1 MKKYSYIYGLWG
13 IVFIVFPLA
22 LILAYSLN
30 GNREIL
36 DFSCTLSNYSKFF
49 ESLYLKVLL
58 VSIGLA
64 GLSTLLCLLIGYP
77 LAYIIT
83 KFKENTR
90 NNLILI
96 FIIPMWMNFL
106 LRTYAWL
113 SLLGRNGFINKAFA
127 LIGLG
132 PFDIMFNMKAVM
144 IGMVYNFLPFMV
156 LPIYTIL
163 LKIDK
168 RLIESAKDLGCNDMK
183 VFLKVIFPLSLPGI
197 YTGITMV
204 FIPAISTFVIPNL
217 LGGNNFYLIG
227 NLIEKQFTF
236 TGDWGF
242 GSAVS
247 FILIIIMFLVM
258 VIPGLFKGKRKS
270 PLREEEFEY
279 EEID

>member
-1 MKKYSYIYGLWG
+1 MKRYAYIYALWG
-13 IVFIVFPLA
+13 ILFIVFPLT
-22 LILAYSLN
+22 LILLYSLN
-30 GNREIL
+30 ANKDIVN
-36 DFSCTLSNYSKFF
+36 FYFTLNNYSKFF
-49 ESLYLKVLL
+49 EPLYLKILF
-58 VSIGLA
+58 VSLGVAAI
-64 GLSTLLCLLIGYP
+64 STLMCLLIGYP
-77 LAYIIT
+77 IAYIISQFNE
-83 KFKENTR
+83 KIR
-90 NNLILI
+90 NNLIMV

-113 SLLGRNGFINKAFA
+113 TLLGRNGLINKALG

-132 PFDIMFNMKAVM
+132 PFNLMYNMKAVA

-156 LPIYTIL
+156 LPIYTVL

-168 RLIESAKDLGCNDMK
+168 RLIEAAKDLGCNSFM

-242 GSAVS
+242 GSAISIVLIVIMI
-247 FILIIIMFLVM
+247 ILM
-258 VIPGLFKGKRKS
+258 VLPGLLKKNKNKESKGAVA
-270 PLREEEFEY
+270 Y
-279 EEID
+279 EKID

>member
-1 MKKYSYIYGLWG
+1 
-13 IVFIVFPLA
+13 
-22 LILAYSLN
+22 
-30 GNREIL
+30 
-36 DFSCTLSNYSKFF
+36 
-49 ESLYLKVLL
+49 SLYLKVLL

-83 KFKENTR
+83 KFKEKTR

-247 FILIIIMFLVM
+247 FILIIIMFIVM

-279 EEID
+279 EYEEID

>member
-1 MKKYSYIYGLWG
+1 MKRYAYIYALWG
-13 IVFIVFPLA
+13 ILFIVFPLT
-22 LILAYSLN
+22 LILLYSLN
-30 GNREIL
+30 ANKDIVN
-36 DFSCTLSNYSKFF
+36 FSFTLNNYSKFF
-49 ESLYLKVLL
+49 EPLYLKILF
-58 VSIGLA
+58 VSLGVAAI
-64 GLSTLLCLLIGYP
+64 STLMCLLIGYTI
-77 LAYIIT
+77 AYIISQFNE
-83 KFKENTR
+83 KIR
-90 NNLILI
+90 NNLIMV

-113 SLLGRNGFINKAFA
+113 TLLGRNGLINKALG

-132 PFDIMFNMKAVM
+132 PFNLMYNMKAVA

-156 LPIYTIL
+156 LPIYTVL

-168 RLIESAKDLGCNDMK
+168 RLIEAAKDLGCNSFM

-242 GSAVS
+242 GSAISIV
-247 FILIIIMFLVM
+247 LIVIMIIFM
-258 VIPGLFKGKRKS
+258 VLPGLLKKNKNKESKGAVA
-270 PLREEEFEY
+270 Y
-279 EEID
+279 EKID

>member
-1 MKKYSYIYGLWG
+1 MKRYAYIYALWG
-13 IVFIVFPLA
+13 ILFIVLPLT
-22 LILAYSLN
+22 LILLYSLN
-30 GNREIL
+30 ANKDIVN
-36 DFSCTLSNYSKFF
+36 FSFTLNNYSKFF
-49 ESLYLKVLL
+49 EPLYLKILF
-58 VSIGLA
+58 VSLGVAAI
-64 GLSTLLCLLIGYP
+64 STLMCLLIGYP
-77 LAYIIT
+77 IAYIISQFNE
-83 KFKENTR
+83 KIR
-90 NNLILI
+90 NNLIMV

-113 SLLGRNGFINKAFA
+113 TLLGRNGLINKALG

-132 PFDIMFNMKAVM
+132 PFNLMYNMKAVA

-156 LPIYTIL
+156 LPIYTVL

-168 RLIESAKDLGCNDMK
+168 RLIEAAKDLGCNSFM

-242 GSAVS
+242 GSAISIV
-247 FILIIIMFLVM
+247 LIVIMIIFM
-258 VIPGLFKGKRKS
+258 VLPGLLKKNKNKESKGAVA
-270 PLREEEFEY
+270 Y
-279 EEID
+279 EKID

>member
-1 MKKYSYIYGLWG
+1 MKRYAYIYALWG
-13 IVFIVFPLA
+13 ILFIVFPLT
-22 LILAYSLN
+22 LILLYSLN
-30 GNREIL
+30 ANKDIVN
-36 DFSCTLSNYSKFF
+36 FSFTLNNYSKFF
-49 ESLYLKVLL
+49 EPLYLKILF
-58 VSIGLA
+58 VSLGVAAI
-64 GLSTLLCLLIGYP
+64 STLMCLLIGYP
-77 LAYIIT
+77 IAYIISQFNE
-83 KFKENTR
+83 KIR
-90 NNLILI
+90 NNLIMV

-113 SLLGRNGFINKAFA
+113 TLLGRNGLINKALG

-132 PFDIMFNMKAVM
+132 PFNLMYNMKAVA

-156 LPIYTIL
+156 LPIYTVL

-168 RLIESAKDLGCNDMK
+168 RLIEAAKDLGCNSFM

-242 GSAVS
+242 GSAISIV
-247 FILIIIMFLVM
+247 LIVIMIIFM
-258 VIPGLFKGKRKS
+258 VLPGLLKKNKDKESKGAVA
-270 PLREEEFEY
+270 Y
-279 EEID
+279 EKID

>member
-1 MKKYSYIYGLWG
+1 MKRYAYIYALWG
-13 IVFIVFPLA
+13 ILFIVFPLT
-22 LILAYSLN
+22 LILLYSLN
-30 GNREIL
+30 ANKDIV
-36 DFSCTLSNYSKFF
+36 DFSFTINNYSKFF
-49 ESLYLKVLL
+49 EPLYLKILF
-58 VSIGLA
+58 VSLGVAAI
-64 GLSTLLCLLIGYP
+64 STLMCLLIGYP
-77 LAYIIT
+77 IAYIISQFNE
-83 KFKENTR
+83 KIR
-90 NNLILI
+90 NNLIMV

-113 SLLGRNGFINKAFA
+113 TLLGRNGLINKALG

-132 PFDIMFNMKAVM
+132 PFNLMYNMKAVA

-156 LPIYTIL
+156 LPIYTVL

-168 RLIESAKDLGCNDMK
+168 RLIEAAKDLGCNSFM

-242 GSAVS
+242 GSAISIV
-247 FILIIIMFLVM
+247 LIVIMIIFM
-258 VIPGLFKGKRKS
+258 VLPGLLKKNKNKESKGVVA
-270 PLREEEFEY
+270 Y
-279 EEID
+279 EKID

>member
-1 MKKYSYIYGLWG
+1 MKRYAYIYALWG
-13 IVFIVFPLA
+13 ILFIVFPLT
-22 LILAYSLN
+22 LILLYSLN
-30 GNREIL
+30 ANKDIVN
-36 DFSCTLSNYSKFF
+36 FSFTLNNYSKFF
-49 ESLYLKVLL
+49 EPIYLKILF
-58 VSIGLA
+58 VSLGVAAI
-64 GLSTLLCLLIGYP
+64 STLMCLLIGYP
-77 LAYIIT
+77 IAYIISQFNE
-83 KFKENTR
+83 KIR
-90 NNLILI
+90 NNLIMV

-113 SLLGRNGFINKAFA
+113 TLLGRNGLINKALG

-132 PFDIMFNMKAVM
+132 PFNLMYNMKAVA
-144 IGMVYNFLPFMV
+144 IGMIYNFLPFMV
-156 LPIYTIL
+156 LPIYTVL

-168 RLIESAKDLGCNDMK
+168 RLIEAAKDLGCNSFM

-242 GSAVS
+242 GSAISIV
-247 FILIIIMFLVM
+247 LIVIMIIFM
-258 VIPGLFKGKRKS
+258 VLPGLLKKNKNKESKGAVA
-270 PLREEEFEY
+270 Y
-279 EEID
+279 EKID

>member
-1 MKKYSYIYGLWG
+1 MKRYAYIYALWG
-13 IVFIVFPLA
+13 ILFIVFPLT
-22 LILAYSLN
+22 LILLYSLN
-30 GNREIL
+30 ANKDIVN
-36 DFSCTLSNYSKFF
+36 FSFTINNYSKFF
-49 ESLYLKVLL
+49 EPLYLKILF
-58 VSIGLA
+58 VSLGVAAI
-64 GLSTLLCLLIGYP
+64 STLMCLLIGYP
-77 LAYIIT
+77 IAYIISQFNE
-83 KFKENTR
+83 KIR
-90 NNLILI
+90 NNLIMV

-113 SLLGRNGFINKAFA
+113 TLLGRNGLINKALG

-132 PFDIMFNMKAVM
+132 PFNLMYNMKAVA

-156 LPIYTIL
+156 LPIYTVL

-168 RLIESAKDLGCNDMK
+168 RLIEAAKDLGCNSFM

-242 GSAVS
+242 GSAISIV
-247 FILIIIMFLVM
+247 LIVIMIIFM
-258 VIPGLFKGKRKS
+258 VLPGLLKKNKNKESKGAVA
-270 PLREEEFEY
+270 Y
-279 EEID
+279 EKID

>member
-36 DFSCTLSNYSKFF
+36 DFSFTLSNYSKFF

-83 KFKENTR
+83 KFKEKTR

-247 FILIIIMFLVM
+247 FILIIIMFIVM
-258 VIPGLFKGKRKS
+258 VIP
-270 PLREEEFEY
+270 
-279 EEID
+279 EIGRAHV

>member
-1 MKKYSYIYGLWG
+1 MKRYAYIYALWG
-13 IVFIVFPLA
+13 ILFIVFPLT
-22 LILAYSLN
+22 LILLYSLN
-30 GNREIL
+30 ANKDIVN
-36 DFSCTLSNYSKFF
+36 FSLTLNNYSKFF
-49 ESLYLKVLL
+49 EPLYLKILF
-58 VSIGLA
+58 VSLGVAAI
-64 GLSTLLCLLIGYP
+64 STLMCLLIGY
-77 LAYIIT
+77 LIAYIISQFNE
-83 KFKENTR
+83 KIR
-90 NNLILI
+90 NNLIMV

-113 SLLGRNGFINKAFA
+113 TLLGRNGLINKALG

-132 PFDIMFNMKAVM
+132 PFNLMYNMKAVA

-156 LPIYTIL
+156 LPIYTVL

-168 RLIESAKDLGCNDMK
+168 RLIEAAKDLGCNSFM

-242 GSAVS
+242 GSAISIV
-247 FILIIIMFLVM
+247 LIVIMIIFM
-258 VIPGLFKGKRKS
+258 VLPGLLKKNKNKESKGAVA
-270 PLREEEFEY
+270 Y
-279 EEID
+279 EKID

>member
-1 MKKYSYIYGLWG
+1 MKRYAYIYALWG
-13 IVFIVFPLA
+13 ILFIVFPLT
-22 LILAYSLN
+22 LILLYSLN
-30 GNREIL
+30 ANKDIVN
-36 DFSCTLSNYSKFF
+36 FSFTLNNYSKFF
-49 ESLYLKVLL
+49 EPLYLKILF
-58 VSIGLA
+58 VSLGVAAI
-64 GLSTLLCLLIGYP
+64 STLMCLLIGYP
-77 LAYIIT
+77 IAYIISQFNE
-83 KFKENTR
+83 KIR
-90 NNLILI
+90 NNLIMV

-113 SLLGRNGFINKAFA
+113 TLLGRNGLINKALG

-132 PFDIMFNMKAVM
+132 PFNLMYNMKAVA

-156 LPIYTIL
+156 LPTYTVL

-168 RLIESAKDLGCNDMK
+168 RLIEAAKDLGCNSFM

-242 GSAVS
+242 GSAISIV
-247 FILIIIMFLVM
+247 LIVIMIIFM
-258 VIPGLFKGKRKS
+258 VLPGLLKKNKNKESKGAVA
-270 PLREEEFEY
+270 Y
-279 EEID
+279 EKID

>member
-1 MKKYSYIYGLWG
+1 MKRYAYIYALWG
-13 IVFIVFPLA
+13 ILFIVFPLT
-22 LILAYSLN
+22 LILLYSLN
-30 GNREIL
+30 ANKDIVN
-36 DFSCTLSNYSKFF
+36 FSFTLNNYSKFF
-49 ESLYLKVLL
+49 EPLYLKILF
-58 VSIGLA
+58 VSLGVAAI
-64 GLSTLLCLLIGYP
+64 STLMCLLIGYP
-77 LAYIIT
+77 IAYIISQFNE
-83 KFKENTR
+83 KIR
-90 NNLILI
+90 NNLIMV

-113 SLLGRNGFINKAFA
+113 TLLGRNGLINKALG

-132 PFDIMFNMKAVM
+132 PFNLMYNMKAVA

-156 LPIYTIL
+156 LPIYTVL

-168 RLIESAKDLGCNDMK
+168 RLIEAAKDLGCNSFM

-204 FIPAISTFVIPNL
+204 FIPAISTFVVPNL

-242 GSAVS
+242 GSAISIV
-247 FILIIIMFLVM
+247 LIVIMIIFM
-258 VIPGLFKGKRKS
+258 VLPGLLKKNKNKESKGAVA
-270 PLREEEFEY
+270 Y
-279 EEID
+279 EKID

>member
-1 MKKYSYIYGLWG
+1 MKRYAYIYALWG
-13 IVFIVFPLA
+13 ILFIVFPLT
-22 LILAYSLN
+22 LILLYSLN
-30 GNREIL
+30 ANKDIVN
-36 DFSCTLSNYSKFF
+36 FSFTLNNYSKFF
-49 ESLYLKVLL
+49 EPLYLKILF
-58 VSIGLA
+58 VSLGVAAI
-64 GLSTLLCLLIGYP
+64 STLMCLLIGYP
-77 LAYIIT
+77 IAYIISQFNE
-83 KFKENTR
+83 KIR
-90 NNLILI
+90 NNLIMV

-113 SLLGRNGFINKAFA
+113 TLLGRNGLINKALG

-132 PFDIMFNMKAVM
+132 PFNLMYNMKAVA
-144 IGMVYNFLPFMV
+144 IGMIYNFLPFMV
-156 LPIYTIL
+156 LPIYTVL

-168 RLIESAKDLGCNDMK
+168 RLIEAAKDLGCNSFM

-242 GSAVS
+242 GSAISIV
-247 FILIIIMFLVM
+247 LIVIMIIFM
-258 VIPGLFKGKRKS
+258 VLPGLLKMNKNKESKGAVA
-270 PLREEEFEY
+270 Y
-279 EEID
+279 EKID

>member
-1 MKKYSYIYGLWG
+1 MKRYAYIYALWG
-13 IVFIVFPLA
+13 ILFIVFPLT
-22 LILAYSLN
+22 LILLYSLN
-30 GNREIL
+30 ANKDIVN
-36 DFSCTLSNYSKFF
+36 FSFTLNNYSKFF
-49 ESLYLKVLL
+49 EPLYLKILF
-58 VSIGLA
+58 VSLGVAAI
-64 GLSTLLCLLIGYP
+64 STLMCLLIGYP
-77 LAYIIT
+77 IAYIISQFNE
-83 KFKENTR
+83 KIR
-90 NNLILI
+90 NNLIMV

-113 SLLGRNGFINKAFA
+113 TLLGRNGLINKALG

-132 PFDIMFNMKAVM
+132 PFNLMYNMKAVA

-156 LPIYTIL
+156 LPIYTVL

-168 RLIESAKDLGCNDMK
+168 RLIEAAKDLGCNSFM

-242 GSAVS
+242 GSAISIV
-247 FILIIIMFLVM
+247 LIVIMIIFM
-258 VIPGLFKGKRKS
+258 VLPGLLKKNKNKESKGAVA
-270 PLREEEFEY
+270 Y
-279 EEID
+279 EKID

>member
-1 MKKYSYIYGLWG
+1 MKRYAYIYALWG
-13 IVFIVFPLA
+13 ILFIVFPLT
-22 LILAYSLN
+22 LILLYSLN
-30 GNREIL
+30 ANKDIVN
-36 DFSCTLSNYSKFF
+36 FSLTLNNYSKFF
-49 ESLYLKVLL
+49 EPLYLKILF
-58 VSIGLA
+58 VSLGVAAI
-64 GLSTLLCLLIGYP
+64 STLMCLLIGYP
-77 LAYIIT
+77 IAYIISQFNE
-83 KFKENTR
+83 KIR
-90 NNLILI
+90 NNLIMV

-113 SLLGRNGFINKAFA
+113 TLLGRNGLINKALG

-132 PFDIMFNMKAVM
+132 PFNLMYNMKAVA

-156 LPIYTIL
+156 LPIYTVL

-168 RLIESAKDLGCNDMK
+168 RLIEAAKDLGCNSFM

-197 YTGITMV
+197 YTGMTMV

-242 GSAVS
+242 GSAISIV
-247 FILIIIMFLVM
+247 LIVIMIIFM
-258 VIPGLFKGKRKS
+258 VLPRLLKKNKNKESKGAGA
-270 PLREEEFEY
+270 Y
-279 EEID
+279 EKID

>member
-1 MKKYSYIYGLWG
+1 MKRYAYIYALWG
-13 IVFIVFPLA
+13 ILFIVFPLT
-22 LILAYSLN
+22 LILLYSLN
-30 GNREIL
+30 ANKDIVN
-36 DFSCTLSNYSKFF
+36 FSFTLNNYSKFF
-49 ESLYLKVLL
+49 EPLYLKILF
-58 VSIGLA
+58 VSLGVAAI
-64 GLSTLLCLLIGYP
+64 STLMCLLIGYP
-77 LAYIIT
+77 IAYIISQFNE
-83 KFKENTR
+83 KIR
-90 NNLILI
+90 NNLIMV

-113 SLLGRNGFINKAFA
+113 TLLGRNGLINKALG

-132 PFDIMFNMKAVM
+132 PFNLMYNMKAVA

-156 LPIYTIL
+156 LPIYTVL

-168 RLIESAKDLGCNDMK
+168 RLIEAAKDLGCNSFM

-242 GSAVS
+242 GSAISIV
-247 FILIIIMFLVM
+247 LIVIMIIFM
-258 VIPGLFKGKRKS
+258 VLPGLLKKNKNKESKGVVA
-270 PLREEEFEY
+270 Y
-279 EEID
+279 EKID

>member
-1 MKKYSYIYGLWG
+1 MKRYAYIYALWG
-13 IVFIVFPLA
+13 ILFIVFPLT
-22 LILAYSLN
+22 LILLYSLN
-30 GNREIL
+30 ANKDIVNFSFIL
-36 DFSCTLSNYSKFF
+36 NNYSKFF
-49 ESLYLKVLL
+49 EPLYLKILF
-58 VSIGLA
+58 VSLGVAAI
-64 GLSTLLCLLIGYP
+64 STLMCLLIGYP
-77 LAYIIT
+77 IAYIISQFNE
-83 KFKENTR
+83 KIR
-90 NNLILI
+90 NNLIMV

-113 SLLGRNGFINKAFA
+113 TLLGRNGLINKALG

-132 PFDIMFNMKAVM
+132 PFNLMYNMKAVA

-156 LPIYTIL
+156 LPIYTVL

-168 RLIESAKDLGCNDMK
+168 RLIEAAKDLGCNSFM

-242 GSAVS
+242 GSAISIV
-247 FILIIIMFLVM
+247 LIVIMIIFM
-258 VIPGLFKGKRKS
+258 VLPGLLKKNKNKESKGAVA
-270 PLREEEFEY
+270 Y
-279 EEID
+279 EKID

>member
-1 MKKYSYIYGLWG
+1 MKRYAYIYALWG
-13 IVFIVFPLA
+13 ILFIVFPLT
-22 LILAYSLN
+22 LILLYSLN
-30 GNREIL
+30 ANKDIVN
-36 DFSCTLSNYSKFF
+36 FSFTINNYSKFF
-49 ESLYLKVLL
+49 EPLYLKILF
-58 VSIGLA
+58 VSLGVAAI
-64 GLSTLLCLLIGYP
+64 STLMCLLIGYP
-77 LAYIIT
+77 IAYIISQFNE
-83 KFKENTR
+83 KIR
-90 NNLILI
+90 NNLIMV

-113 SLLGRNGFINKAFA
+113 TLLGRNGLINKALG

-132 PFDIMFNMKAVM
+132 PFNLMYNMKAVA

-156 LPIYTIL
+156 LPIYTVL

-168 RLIESAKDLGCNDMK
+168 RLIEAAKDLGCNSFM

-242 GSAVS
+242 GSAISIV
-247 FILIIIMFLVM
+247 LIVIMIIFM
-258 VIPGLFKGKRKS
+258 VLPRLLKKNKNKESKGAVA
-270 PLREEEFEY
+270 Y
-279 EEID
+279 EKID

>member
-1 MKKYSYIYGLWG
+1 MKRYAYIYALWG
-13 IVFIVFPLA
+13 ILFIVFPLT
-22 LILAYSLN
+22 LILLYSLN
-30 GNREIL
+30 ANKDIVN
-36 DFSCTLSNYSKFF
+36 FSFTLNNYSKFF
-49 ESLYLKVLL
+49 EPLYLKILF
-58 VSIGLA
+58 VSLGVAAI
-64 GLSTLLCLLIGYP
+64 STLMCLLIGYP
-77 LAYIIT
+77 IAYIISQFNE
-83 KFKENTR
+83 KIR
-90 NNLILI
+90 NNLIMV

-113 SLLGRNGFINKAFA
+113 TLLGRNGLINKALG

-132 PFDIMFNMKAVM
+132 PFNLMYNMKAVA

-156 LPIYTIL
+156 LPIYTVL

-168 RLIESAKDLGCNDMK
+168 RLIEAAKDLGCNSFM

-242 GSAVS
+242 GSAIS
-247 FILIIIMFLVM
+247 IILIVIMIIFM
-258 VIPGLFKGKRKS
+258 VLPGLLKKNKNKESKGAVA
-270 PLREEEFEY
+270 Y
-279 EEID
+279 EKID

>member
-1 MKKYSYIYGLWG
+1 MKRYAYIYALWG
-13 IVFIVFPLA
+13 ILFIVFPLT
-22 LILAYSLN
+22 LILLYSLN
-30 GNREIL
+30 ANKDIVN
-36 DFSCTLSNYSKFF
+36 FSFTLNNYSKFF
-49 ESLYLKVLL
+49 EPLYLKILF
-58 VSIGLA
+58 VSLGVAAI
-64 GLSTLLCLLIGYP
+64 STLMCLLIGYP
-77 LAYIIT
+77 IAYIISQFNE
-83 KFKENTR
+83 KIR
-90 NNLILI
+90 NNLIMV

-113 SLLGRNGFINKAFA
+113 TLLGRNGLINKALG

-132 PFDIMFNMKAVM
+132 PFNLMYNMKAVA

-156 LPIYTIL
+156 LPIYTVL

-168 RLIESAKDLGCNDMK
+168 RLIEAAKDLGCNSFM

-242 GSAVS
+242 GSAISIV
-247 FILIIIMFLVM
+247 LIVIMIIFVVL
-258 VIPGLFKGKRKS
+258 PGLLKKNKNKESKGAVA
-270 PLREEEFEY
+270 Y
-279 EEID
+279 EKID

>member
-1 MKKYSYIYGLWG
+1 MKRYAYIYALWG
-13 IVFIVFPLA
+13 ILFIVFPLT
-22 LILAYSLN
+22 LILLYSLN
-30 GNREIL
+30 ANKDIVN
-36 DFSCTLSNYSKFF
+36 FSFTLNNYSKFF
-49 ESLYLKVLL
+49 EPLYLKILF
-58 VSIGLA
+58 VSLGVAAI
-64 GLSTLLCLLIGYP
+64 STLMCLLIGYP
-77 LAYIIT
+77 IAYIISQFNE
-83 KFKENTR
+83 KIR
-90 NNLILI
+90 NNLIMV

-113 SLLGRNGFINKAFA
+113 TLLGRNGLINKALG

-132 PFDIMFNMKAVM
+132 PFNLMYNMKAVA

-156 LPIYTIL
+156 LPIYTVL

-168 RLIESAKDLGCNDMK
+168 RLIEAAKDLGCNSFM

-242 GSAVS
+242 GSAISIV
-247 FILIIIMFLVM
+247 LIVIMIIFM
-258 VIPGLFKGKRKS
+258 VLPGLLKNNKNKESKGAVA
-270 PLREEEFEY
+270 Y
-279 EEID
+279 EKID

>member
-1 MKKYSYIYGLWG
+1 MKRYAYIYALWG
-13 IVFIVFPLA
+13 ILFIVFPLT
-22 LILAYSLN
+22 LILLYSLN
-30 GNREIL
+30 ANKDIVN
-36 DFSCTLSNYSKFF
+36 FSFTLNNYSKFF
-49 ESLYLKVLL
+49 EPLYLKILF
-58 VSIGLA
+58 VSLGVAAI
-64 GLSTLLCLLIGYP
+64 STLMCLLIGYP
-77 LAYIIT
+77 IAYIISQFN
-83 KFKENTR
+83 KKIR
-90 NNLILI
+90 NNLIMV

-113 SLLGRNGFINKAFA
+113 TLLGRNGLINKALG

-132 PFDIMFNMKAVM
+132 PFNLMYNMKAVA

-156 LPIYTIL
+156 LPIYTVL

-168 RLIESAKDLGCNDMK
+168 RLIEAAKDLGCNSFM

-242 GSAVS
+242 GSAISIV
-247 FILIIIMFLVM
+247 LIVIMIIFM
-258 VIPGLFKGKRKS
+258 VLPGLLKKNKNKESKGAVA
-270 PLREEEFEY
+270 Y
-279 EEID
+279 EKID

>member
-1 MKKYSYIYGLWG
+1 MKRYAYIYALWG
-13 IVFIVFPLA
+13 ILFIVFPLT
-22 LILAYSLN
+22 LILLYSLN
-30 GNREIL
+30 ANKDIV
-36 DFSCTLSNYSKFF
+36 DFSFTINNYSKFF
-49 ESLYLKVLL
+49 EPLYLKILF
-58 VSIGLA
+58 VSLGVAAI
-64 GLSTLLCLLIGYP
+64 STLMCLLIGYP
-77 LAYIIT
+77 IAYIISQFNE
-83 KFKENTR
+83 KIR
-90 NNLILI
+90 NNLIMV

-113 SLLGRNGFINKAFA
+113 TLLGRNGLINKALG

-132 PFDIMFNMKAVM
+132 PFNLMYNMKAVA

-156 LPIYTIL
+156 LPIYTVL

-168 RLIESAKDLGCNDMK
+168 RLIEAAKDLGCNSFM

-242 GSAVS
+242 GSAISIV
-247 FILIIIMFLVM
+247 LIVIMIIFM
-258 VIPGLFKGKRKS
+258 VLPGLLKKNKNKESKGAVA
-270 PLREEEFEY
+270 Y
-279 EEID
+279 EKID

>member
-1 MKKYSYIYGLWG
+1 MKRYAYIYALWG
-13 IVFIVFPLA
+13 ILFIVFPLT
-22 LILAYSLN
+22 LILLYSLN
-30 GNREIL
+30 ANKDIVN
-36 DFSCTLSNYSKFF
+36 FSFTINNYSKFF
-49 ESLYLKVLL
+49 EPLYLKILF
-58 VSIGLA
+58 VSLGVAAI
-64 GLSTLLCLLIGYP
+64 STLMCLLIGYP
-77 LAYIIT
+77 IAYIISQFNE
-83 KFKENTR
+83 KIR
-90 NNLILI
+90 NNLIMV

-113 SLLGRNGFINKAFA
+113 TLLGRNGLINKALG

-132 PFDIMFNMKAVM
+132 PFNLMYNMKAVA
-144 IGMVYNFLPFMV
+144 IGMIYNFLPFMV
-156 LPIYTIL
+156 LPIYTVL

-168 RLIESAKDLGCNDMK
+168 RLIEAAKDLGCNSFM

-242 GSAVS
+242 GSAISIV
-247 FILIIIMFLVM
+247 LIVIMIIFM
-258 VIPGLFKGKRKS
+258 VLPGLLKKNKNKESKGAVA
-270 PLREEEFEY
+270 Y
-279 EEID
+279 EKID

>member
-1 MKKYSYIYGLWG
+1 MKRYAYIYALWG
-13 IVFIVFPLA
+13 ILFIVFPLT
-22 LILAYSLN
+22 LILLYSLN
-30 GNREIL
+30 ANKDIVN
-36 DFSCTLSNYSKFF
+36 FSFTLNNYSKFF
-49 ESLYLKVLL
+49 EPLYLKILF
-58 VSIGLA
+58 VSLGVAAI
-64 GLSTLLCLLIGYP
+64 STLMCLLIGYP
-77 LAYIIT
+77 IAYIISQFNE
-83 KFKENTR
+83 KIR
-90 NNLILI
+90 NNLIMV

-113 SLLGRNGFINKAFA
+113 TLLGRNGLINKALG

-132 PFDIMFNMKAVM
+132 PFNLMYNMKAVA
-144 IGMVYNFLPFMV
+144 IGMIYNFLPFMV
-156 LPIYTIL
+156 LPIYTVL

-168 RLIESAKDLGCNDMK
+168 RLIEAAKDLGCNSFM

-242 GSAVS
+242 GSAISIV
-247 FILIIIMFLVM
+247 LIVIMIIFM
-258 VIPGLFKGKRKS
+258 VLPGLLKKNKNKEPKGAVA
-270 PLREEEFEY
+270 Y
-279 EEID
+279 EKID

>member
-1 MKKYSYIYGLWG
+1 MKRYAYIYALWG
-13 IVFIVFPLA
+13 ILFIVFPLT
-22 LILAYSLN
+22 LILLYSLN
-30 GNREIL
+30 ANKDIV
-36 DFSCTLSNYSKFF
+36 DFSFTINNYSKFF
-49 ESLYLKVLL
+49 EPLYLKILF
-58 VSIGLA
+58 VSLGVAAI
-64 GLSTLLCLLIGYP
+64 STLMCLLIGYP
-77 LAYIIT
+77 IAYIISQFNE
-83 KFKENTR
+83 KIR
-90 NNLILI
+90 NNLIMV

-113 SLLGRNGFINKAFA
+113 TLLGRNGLINKALG

-132 PFDIMFNMKAVM
+132 PFNLMYNMKAVA

-156 LPIYTIL
+156 LPIYTVL

-168 RLIESAKDLGCNDMK
+168 RLIEAAKDLGCNSFM

-242 GSAVS
+242 GSAISIV
-247 FILIIIMFLVM
+247 LIVIMIIFM
-258 VIPGLFKGKRKS
+258 VLPRLLKKNKNKESKGAVA
-270 PLREEEFEY
+270 Y
-279 EEID
+279 EKID

>member
-1 MKKYSYIYGLWG
+1 MKRYAYIYALWG
-13 IVFIVFPLA
+13 ILFIVFPLT
-22 LILAYSLN
+22 LILLYSLN
-30 GNREIL
+30 ANKDIVN
-36 DFSCTLSNYSKFF
+36 FSFTINNYSKFF
-49 ESLYLKVLL
+49 EPLYLKILF
-58 VSIGLA
+58 VSLGVAAI
-64 GLSTLLCLLIGYP
+64 STLMCLLIGYP
-77 LAYIIT
+77 IAYIISQFNE
-83 KFKENTR
+83 KIR
-90 NNLILI
+90 NNLIMV

-113 SLLGRNGFINKAFA
+113 TLLGRNGLINKALG

-132 PFDIMFNMKAVM
+132 PFNLMYNMKAVA

-156 LPIYTIL
+156 LPIYTVL

-168 RLIESAKDLGCNDMK
+168 RLIEAAKDLGCNSFM
-183 VFLKVIFPLSLPGI
+183 VFLKVIFPLSLQGI

-242 GSAVS
+242 GSAISIV
-247 FILIIIMFLVM
+247 LIVIMIIFM
-258 VIPGLFKGKRKS
+258 VLPGLLKKNKNKESKGAVA
-270 PLREEEFEY
+270 Y
-279 EEID
+279 EKID